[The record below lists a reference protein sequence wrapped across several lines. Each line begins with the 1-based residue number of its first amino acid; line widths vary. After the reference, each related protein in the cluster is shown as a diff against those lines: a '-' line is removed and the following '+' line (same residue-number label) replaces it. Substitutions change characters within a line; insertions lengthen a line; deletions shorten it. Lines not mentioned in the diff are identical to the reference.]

1 MPFTDPFYLLAIAL
15 FVGANILFLRSIWR
29 LFYFPKAD
37 ARAMDRFYR
46 QHSLYYSKLDDRLKK
61 RFLQRAYS
69 FTKSLKIVGRMG
81 AEVTLPV
88 KLMVVAAIVQI
99 TFGFQQYFLK
109 KFRTV
114 FVYPDSFRNPHTGN
128 VHDGEVHPGG
138 LISFSL
144 KKLLKGFDDPYDA
157 VNLGLHEM
165 AHALMHTI
173 LTSNSSMVN
182 LKAVL
187 NDVLAIAKVEMEKI
201 NSGGVHIFRS
211 YAGANASEFFA
222 VAVEHFFENPKNL
235 QSELPDLYSKLAVL
249 LNQDPV
255 HNNYCIQ

>member
-1 MPFTDPFYLLAIAL
+1 MPTIDPFYLLAIAFFVGVNFL
-15 FVGANILFLRSIWR
+15 FVRGVWR
-29 LFYFPKAD
+29 LTYFPKAE

-46 QHSLYYSKLDDRLKK
+46 QHSLYYSKLDDRQKK

-81 AEVTLPV
+81 VEVTQSI
-88 KLMVVAAIVQI
+88 KLMVVAAMVQI
-99 TFGFQQYFLK
+99 TFGFQRYFLK

-128 VHDGEVHPGG
+128 LHDGEVHPAG

-165 AHALMHTI
+165 VHALMHTI
-173 LTSNSSMVN
+173 LTSTRYHGS
-182 LKAVL
+182 LKATL
-187 NDVLAIAKVEMEKI
+187 DDILSIARMEMEKI
-201 NSGGVHIFRS
+201 NAGEPHIFRS
-211 YAGANASEFFA
+211 YAGANTSEFFA
-222 VAVEHFFENPKNL
+222 VAVEHFFENPKGL
-235 QSELPDLYSKLAVL
+235 QSELPGLYSKLAVL